1 LQPNRRKCTK
11 FWILMIFTDGC
22 DCSATKLMK
31 AILFY
36 AVRAVLARVT
46 VEKIV
51 SDLTGPLISPP
62 VRN

>member
-1 LQPNRRKCTK
+1 
-11 FWILMIFTDGC
+11 MIFTDGC

-31 AILFY
+31 AILLY
-36 AVRAVLARVT
+36 AVQAVLARGT